1 MKELYNLIDKVY
13 FNESKRTTT
22 IKFKNGDISK
32 ATASNIAMI
41 DTTYE
46 LGITDEYYNVLKN
59 YFDISVIC
67 Y

>member
-1 MKELYNLIDKVY
+1 MNDIGRKTSYYNEDVIHTMEINGEY
-13 FNESKRTTT
+13 FT
-22 IKFKNGDISK
+22 
-32 ATASNIAMI
+32 TASNIAMI
-41 DTTYE
+41 DSTYE

>member
-1 MKELYNLIDKVY
+1 MHDIGRKTSYYNEEEIHTM
-13 FNESKRTTT
+13 EM
-22 IKFKNGDISK
+22 NGDYFT
-32 ATASNIAMI
+32 TASNIAMI

-59 YFDISVIC
+59 YFDISAIC